1 MPGVLGVWL
10 GDRRIGELANI
21 PGDYNV
27 FSFDEGY
34 VEDPSAPV
42 LSQSFLDKN
51 GLPIRIIP
59 RTQTVAAPFF
69 ANLLPE
75 NPSALRELLAKEH
88 SLKVAPDFPLLRVLG
103 RDLPGAVVLVDE
115 SETADDSVSYGSS
128 ATTIQSE
135 PQGVH
140 QDEPLRFSLAG
151 VQLKF
156 SASLAGQRLT
166 IPLEG
171 QGGSWIAKLPSN
183 AFPRLTENEFAMMSF
198 ARAVGLN
205 VPEIR
210 LVDIGEVRGLPSEMP
225 ALREDEHYV
234 YAIARY
240 DRLAD
245 GSRVHAEDF
254 NQIAGQFPRDKY
266 ENRSTSWIAGVVST
280 LCPPEDIDELIARVV
295 FGVAIGNGDM
305 HLKNWSLLYS
315 NGRDA
320 RLAPVY

>member
-103 RDLPGAVVLVDE
+103 RDLPRCSRPRRRIRNSGRLSVLRLVGDYDPE
-115 SETADDSVSYGSS
+115 RTSGRSS
-128 ATTIQSE
+128 GRTVALFPCRRTTEIQRE
-135 PQGVH
+135 FG
-140 QDEPLRFSLAG
+140 RT
-151 VQLKF
+151 
-156 SASLAGQRLT
+156 RLT

-280 LCPPEDIDELIARVV
+280 LCPPEDIDELIAPRRLWSRDREWRYAPEELVAAV
-295 FGVAIGNGDM
+295 FERPRRAIG
-305 HLKNWSLLYS
+305 
-315 NGRDA
+315 A
-320 RLAPVY
+320 RV